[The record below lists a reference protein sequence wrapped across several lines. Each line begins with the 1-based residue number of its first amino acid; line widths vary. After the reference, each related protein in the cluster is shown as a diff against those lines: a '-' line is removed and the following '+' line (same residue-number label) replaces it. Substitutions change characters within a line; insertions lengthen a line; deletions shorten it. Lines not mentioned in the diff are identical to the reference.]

1 MASYCV
7 SLTSITNVD
16 VGDSCFATSTQNLTL
31 NKGSFYRIVFKLLK
45 NGLTVDLTGNSL
57 RGQIRPSVA
66 SSTVLL
72 DMSSANLLLNLGNS
86 SVTMILPER
95 FTRRVSQTSVV
106 YDIELLN
113 TWAESSRIITGT
125 IIFIPEV
132 TR

>member
-7 SLTSITNVD
+7 SITTIDNQID
-16 VGDSCFATSTQNLTL
+16 ACFITSTQNLTL
-31 NKGSFYRIVFKLLK
+31 NKGSAYRIVFKLLN
-45 NGLTVDLTGNSL
+45 NGSNVDLTGNSL

-66 SSTVLL
+66 SSAVLL
-72 DMSSANLLLNLGNS
+72 EMSSANLLLNLGNS
-86 SVTMILPER
+86 TVTMILPER

-113 TWAESSRIITGT
+113 TLAESSKIITGT
-125 IIFIPEV
+125 MIFIPEV

>member
-7 SLTSITNVD
+7 SITTIDNQV
-16 VGDSCFATSTQNLTL
+16 DSCFVTSTQNLTL
-31 NKGSFYRIVFKLLK
+31 NKGSAYRIVFKLLN
-45 NGLTVDLTGNSL
+45 NGSNVDLTGHSL

-66 SSTVLL
+66 SSAVLL
-72 DMSSANLLLNLGNS
+72 EMSSANLLLNLGNS
-86 SVTMILPER
+86 AVTMILPER

-113 TWAESSRIITGT
+113 TLAESSKIITGT
-125 IIFIPEV
+125 MIFIPEV

>member
-7 SLTSITNVD
+7 SLTTIDNQID
-16 VGDSCFATSTQNLTL
+16 ACFTTSTQNLTL
-31 NKGSFYRIVFKLLK
+31 NKGSAYRIVFKLLN
-45 NGLTVDLTGNSL
+45 NGLDVNLTGNSL
-57 RGQIRPSVA
+57 RGQIRASVA
-66 SSTVLL
+66 SSVVLL

-86 SVTMILPER
+86 TVTMILPER

-113 TWAESSRIITGT
+113 TLAESSKIIAGT

>member
-7 SLTSITNVD
+7 SLTTIDNQID
-16 VGDSCFATSTQNLTL
+16 ACFTTSTQNLTL
-31 NKGSFYRIVFKLLK
+31 NKGSAYRIVFKLLN
-45 NGLTVDLTGNSL
+45 NGLDVNLTGNSL
-57 RGQIRPSVA
+57 RGQIRASVA
-66 SSTVLL
+66 SSVVLL

-86 SVTMILPER
+86 TVTMILPER

-113 TWAESSRIITGT
+113 TLAESSKIITGT
-125 IIFIPEV
+125 MIFIPEV

>member
-7 SLTSITNVD
+7 SITTIDNQID
-16 VGDSCFATSTQNLTL
+16 ACFITSTQNLTL
-31 NKGSFYRIVFKLLK
+31 NKGSAYRIVFKLLN
-45 NGLTVDLTGNSL
+45 NGSNVDLTGHSL

-66 SSTVLL
+66 SSVVLL

-86 SVTMILPER
+86 TVTMILPER

-113 TWAESSRIITGT
+113 TLAESSKIIAGT

>member
-7 SLTSITNVD
+7 SITTIDNQI
-16 VGDSCFATSTQNLTL
+16 DSCFITSTQNLTL
-31 NKGSFYRIVFKLLK
+31 NKGSAYRIVFKLLN
-45 NGLTVDLTGNSL
+45 NGSNVDLTGHSL

-113 TWAESSRIITGT
+113 TLAESSKIIAGT

>member
-7 SLTSITNVD
+7 SITTIDNQID
-16 VGDSCFATSTQNLTL
+16 ACFITSTQNLTL
-31 NKGSFYRIVFKLLK
+31 NKGSAYRIVFKLLN
-45 NGLTVDLTGNSL
+45 NGSNVDLTGHSL

-66 SSTVLL
+66 SSEVLL

-113 TWAESSRIITGT
+113 TLAESSKIITGT
-125 IIFIPEV
+125 MIFIPEV
-132 TR
+132 TQ

>member
-7 SLTSITNVD
+7 SITTIDNQID
-16 VGDSCFATSTQNLTL
+16 ACFITSTQNLTL
-31 NKGSFYRIVFKLLK
+31 NKGSAYRIVFKLLN
-45 NGLTVDLTGNSL
+45 NGSDVDLTGNSL
-57 RGQIRPSVA
+57 RGQIRPSVY
-66 SSTVLL
+66 SSEVLL

-86 SVTMILPER
+86 SITMILPER

-106 YDIELLN
+106 YDIEILN
-113 TWAESSRIITGT
+113 TLAESSKIIAGT

>member
-7 SLTSITNVD
+7 SITTIDNQID
-16 VGDSCFATSTQNLTL
+16 ACFITSTQNLTL
-31 NKGSFYRIVFKLLK
+31 NKGSAYRIVFKLLN
-45 NGLTVDLTGNSL
+45 NGSDVDLTGNSL
-57 RGQIRPSVA
+57 RGQIRPSVY
-66 SSTVLL
+66 SSEVLL

-86 SVTMILPER
+86 SITMILPER

-113 TWAESSRIITGT
+113 TLAESSKIIAGT

>member
-7 SLTSITNVD
+7 SITTIDNQID
-16 VGDSCFATSTQNLTL
+16 ACFITSTQNLTL
-31 NKGSFYRIVFKLLK
+31 NKGSAYRIVFKLLN
-45 NGLTVDLTGNSL
+45 NGLDVNLTGNSL
-57 RGQIRPSVA
+57 RGQIRASVA
-66 SSTVLL
+66 SSEVLL

-113 TWAESSRIITGT
+113 TLAESSKIITGT
-125 IIFIPEV
+125 MIFIPEV

>member
-7 SLTSITNVD
+7 SLTTIDNQID
-16 VGDSCFATSTQNLTL
+16 ACFITSTQNLTL
-31 NKGSFYRIVFKLLK
+31 NKGSAYRIVFKLLN
-45 NGLTVDLTGNSL
+45 NGSNVDLTGHSL

-66 SSTVLL
+66 SSEVLL

-86 SVTMILPER
+86 TVTMILPER

-113 TWAESSRIITGT
+113 TLAESSKIITGT
-125 IIFIPEV
+125 MIFIPEV

>member
-7 SLTSITNVD
+7 SITTIDNQID
-16 VGDSCFATSTQNLTL
+16 ACFITSTQNLTL
-31 NKGSFYRIVFKLLK
+31 NKGSAYRIVFKLLN
-45 NGLTVDLTGNSL
+45 NGSDVDLTGNSL
-57 RGQIRPSVA
+57 RGQIRTSFY
-66 SSTVLL
+66 SSEVLL

-86 SVTMILPER
+86 SITMILPER

-106 YDIELLN
+106 YDIEILN
-113 TWAESSRIITGT
+113 TLAESSKIIAGT

>member
-7 SLTSITNVD
+7 SITTIDNQID
-16 VGDSCFATSTQNLTL
+16 ACFITSTQNLTL
-31 NKGSFYRIVFKLLK
+31 NKGSAYRIVFKLLN
-45 NGLTVDLTGNSL
+45 NGLDVNLTGNSL
-57 RGQIRPSVA
+57 RGQIRASVA
-66 SSTVLL
+66 SSVVLL

-86 SVTMILPER
+86 TVTMILPER

-113 TWAESSRIITGT
+113 TLAESSRIIAGT

>member
-7 SLTSITNVD
+7 SITTIDNQI
-16 VGDSCFATSTQNLTL
+16 DSCFATSTQNLTL
-31 NKGSFYRIVFKLLK
+31 NKGSAYRIVFKLLN
-45 NGLTVDLTGNSL
+45 NGSDVDLTGNSL
-57 RGQIRPSVA
+57 RGQIRPSVY
-66 SSTVLL
+66 SSEVLL

-86 SVTMILPER
+86 SITMILPER

-106 YDIELLN
+106 YDIEILN
-113 TWAESSRIITGT
+113 TLAESSKIIAGT

>member
-7 SLTSITNVD
+7 SITTIDNQID
-16 VGDSCFATSTQNLTL
+16 ACFITSTQNLTL
-31 NKGSFYRIVFKLLK
+31 NKGSAYRIVFKLLN
-45 NGLTVDLTGNSL
+45 NGSNVDLTGHSL

-66 SSTVLL
+66 SSVVLL

-86 SVTMILPER
+86 TVTMILPER

-113 TWAESSRIITGT
+113 TLAESSKIITGT
-125 IIFIPEV
+125 MIFIPEV

>member
-7 SLTSITNVD
+7 SLTTIDNQID
-16 VGDSCFATSTQNLTL
+16 ACFITSTQNLTL
-31 NKGSFYRIVFKLLK
+31 NKGSAYRIVFKLLN
-45 NGLTVDLTGNSL
+45 NGSNVDLTGHSL
-57 RGQIRPSVA
+57 RGQIRPSVS

-86 SVTMILPER
+86 SVIMILPER

-113 TWAESSRIITGT
+113 TLAESSKIITGT
-125 IIFIPEV
+125 MIFIPEV

>member
-7 SLTSITNVD
+7 SITTIDNQVD
-16 VGDSCFATSTQNLTL
+16 ACFITSTQNLTL
-31 NKGSFYRIVFKLLK
+31 NKGSAYRIVFKLLN
-45 NGLTVDLTGNSL
+45 NGSDVDLTGNSL

-66 SSTVLL
+66 SSEVLL

-86 SVTMILPER
+86 SVIMILPER

-113 TWAESSRIITGT
+113 TLAESSKIITGT
-125 IIFIPEV
+125 MIFIPEV

>member
-7 SLTSITNVD
+7 SLTTIDNQID
-16 VGDSCFATSTQNLTL
+16 ACFTTSTQNLTL
-31 NKGSFYRIVFKLLK
+31 NKGSAYRIVFKLLN
-45 NGLTVDLTGNSL
+45 NGSNVDLTGHSL

-66 SSTVLL
+66 SSEVLL

-113 TWAESSRIITGT
+113 TLAESSKIIAGT